1 MAWAGDTDLRLT
13 SNQAT
18 STKTLRFNAGNY
30 NRAQTVRVY
39 AAQDDKDSLDGR
51 RKLLHTASGGGYN
64 ITTPVELLA
73 TEQDNDKQ
81 LFIHDGNYNGVTTLF
96 VPEGGTARY
105 VIELRQNPSGPVTVN
120 LRELIGGDPDIDFD
134 TDLDTNGVQHGAV
147 TLSAGNL
154 RATVEV
160 SAAPD
165 KDESAGSKTIRHT
178 PTGIGFNSGDAIS
191 LTVTEID
198 QSATLTAGT
207 PTATTVPL
215 TLANYPDDQAWW
227 YQRTSPTV
235 GTCTSVAAGT
245 ETVHVT
251 GLTKS
256 RTYTFKAYNRSS
268 CSDVSELAATD
279 EVTTATPTLAAS
291 GILKDGATL
300 VLSGWVAGA
309 DGSWYYKANVGP
321 DAGCSDSEVDGQAV
335 NLTGLTPYRDYTYK
349 AYSDNGCTSEITT
362 DNDDAE
368 FTTLVPTAT
377 EFTVSNLSQTE
388 TTCTPFDPECGSF
401 AIGAGS
407 SWLTS
412 FTTGSQATVLTS
424 VTAKFAAQQ
433 LHPGN
438 VVASIYSNVIG
449 AGTVAATLTGPVSP
463 SNGEYKYTCSGSGCA
478 LAARTWYG
486 LAFEAPSGP
495 ANGYY
500 RWQRT
505 ASDAEDTGGATG
517 WSIGNGSLKKELDQ
531 WTPGADIANS
541 GKFKV
546 TAALPT
552 SPGLRRQGKELSLQS
567 VTNNPAGLWSDGTT
581 MWVTQFWGHDKI
593 FAYKISD
600 GTRDTAKDITLPS
613 GNLWTYTFTSDGTTI
628 WFTSYQTRTSLQA
641 YTLATGTRA
650 STKDITLHADND
662 RGYRIWTD
670 GTTMWVVDDTDTY
683 AYAYAVSD
691 GTRDTS
697 KEFDL
702 HADNTNPGGV
712 WGDGA
717 TVWVSDW
724 GETDKV
730 YAYRRSDGTR
740 LPDKDYNTLT
750 VAGNTVPTGMWS
762 DGTTMWIAD
771 YTDGKI
777 YAYNAHPAS
786 LAASNVTTTG
796 ATLNL
801 NLTGHNAAWWYQGN
815 QSGATCTKVAAGTPS
830 ATLSLSAST
839 AYIYKACS
847 ASGCAAANELGSA
860 MFTTP

>member
-64 ITTPVELLA
+64 ITTPVELLT

-81 LFIHDGNYNGVTTLF
+81 LFIHDGNYNGITTLF

-165 KDESAGSKTIRHT
+165 KDETAGSITIRHT
-178 PTGIGFNSGDAIS
+178 PTGTGFDSGDAIS

-207 PTATTVPL
+207 PTATTVSL
-215 TLANYPDDQAWW
+215 TIANYPDDQAWW
-227 YQRTSPTV
+227 YDYTPGGS
-235 GTCTSVAAGT
+235 CTSVAAGT
-245 ETVHVT
+245 ETVNVT

-256 RTYTFKAYNRSS
+256 STYTFKAYNRSS

-279 EVTTATPTLAAS
+279 EVTTATPTLAVS

-309 DGSWYYKANVGP
+309 DGSWRYKADVGP

-377 EFTVSNLSQTE
+377 EFTISNLGQTA
-388 TTCTPFDPECGSF
+388 TTCIPFDPECGSF

-478 LAARTWYG
+478 LAANTWYG

-517 WSIGNGSLKKELDQ
+517 WSIGNGSIKKEFDQ
-531 WTPGADIANS
+531 WTPGTDTANS

-552 SPGLRRQGKELSLQS
+552 SPGLRRADKDITWATTIFKNPGGVWSNGKTIWINPRWGSKAYAFTLATGARDAAKDIDVSG
-567 VTNNPAGLWSDGTT
+567 VHTNNWAASIASDGTT
-581 MWVTQFWGHDKI
+581 M
-593 FAYKISD
+593 
-600 GTRDTAKDITLPS
+600 
-613 GNLWTYTFTSDGTTI
+613 
-628 WFTSYQTRTSLQA
+628 
-641 YTLATGTRA
+641 
-650 STKDITLHADND
+650 
-662 RGYRIWTD
+662 
-670 GTTMWVVDDTDTY
+670 
-683 AYAYAVSD
+683 
-691 GTRDTS
+691 
-697 KEFDL
+697 
-702 HADNTNPGGV
+702 
-712 WGDGA
+712 
-717 TVWVSDW
+717 
-724 GETDKV
+724 
-730 YAYRRSDGTR
+730 
-740 LPDKDYNTLT
+740 
-750 VAGNTVPTGMWS
+750 
-762 DGTTMWIAD
+762 
-771 YTDGKI
+771 
-777 YAYNAHPAS
+777 
-786 LAASNVTTTG
+786 
-796 ATLNL
+796 
-801 NLTGHNAAWWYQGN
+801 
-815 QSGATCTKVAAGTPS
+815 
-830 ATLSLSAST
+830 
-839 AYIYKACS
+839 
-847 ASGCAAANELGSA
+847 
-860 MFTTP
+860 